1 MKGMRRTILSALAVC
16 SFAGASHGSPLVPV
30 NQNSGN
36 LVQDWRER
44 DSLRQAIVYSLQ
56 YLEGPKSQ
64 KDFPLAGVSHD
75 WAKSS
80 LERLRTLLDACR
92 SGWEFSDQVQQ
103 EFQLYAHP
111 EAGIT
116 TPSETFTPKTSTSN
130 ADAPA
135 SVTPPPTAPAAA
147 KSGDMLYTAYFE
159 PIYEARTEPIP
170 PFIYPLYS
178 LPPDLVLDKQGK
190 ALGKSTPNGI
200 VPYPTRREIEEGGL
214 LKGMELAYLSS
225 AMEVFLAQVQGSV
238 RLTLPEGGALR
249 LGYAGKSGRPYRSLG
264 QALIQAGKM
273 TRKEVSLDSIKRYFQ
288 KNPEEFNT
296 YAYQNESYVFFASK
310 PNTPE
315 GPKGSLGVPLTA
327 KRSLATDKTVFPYGT
342 VALVETQVEGRSFRR
357 LMLNQDTGGA
367 ILGPSRA
374 DLFLG
379 TGPKAGQIAGG
390 VKNPGKFYFL
400 LLKQTANKGDST
412 AGTANP
418 RTVVPAPNGTSS
430 PTNEPLIQN

>member
-1 MKGMRRTILSALAVC
+1 MKGMRRTVLSALAVC
-16 SFAGASHGSPLVPV
+16 SFAGASYASPLVPV

-44 DSLRQAIVYSLQ
+44 DSLKQAIVYSLQ

-92 SGWEFSDQVQQ
+92 SGWEFSDQVQR

-111 EAGIT
+111 DAGIT
-116 TPSETFTPKTSTSN
+116 TPPATPVPN
-130 ADAPA
+130 PNPDAPA
-135 SVTPPPTAPAAA
+135 SPPPPQTVPNAP
-147 KSGDMLYTAYFE
+147 KPGTMLYTAYFE
-159 PIYEARTEPIP
+159 PVYEARTEPIP

-273 TRKEVSLDSIKRYFQ
+273 TRKEVSLESIKRYFQ
-288 KNPEEFNT
+288 KYPQEFNT

-342 VALVETQVEGRSFRR
+342 VALVDTQIEGRPFRR

-374 DLFLG
+374 DLFFG
-379 TGPKAGQIAGG
+379 TGPEAGQIAGG

-400 LLKQTANKGDST
+400 LLKQTANGANS
-412 AGTANP
+412 ASGTDNP
-418 RTVVPAPNGTSS
+418 RTVPAPSNGGS
-430 PTNEPLIQN
+430 PTNEPLIQP